1 MTLKQLKQLEG
12 AYFTSEKSNLREYA
26 KAYKEIYNK
35 CKRYSGLW
43 LSDNI
48 LISDMALVYIQEQM
62 REMKFVSKDDVYRLR
77 IKGASK
83 LLVKNFA
90 TKNEVETLIKN
101 LENKPKTFEEAR
113 TMIEKSYLYNKIKPE
128 TLSVVLSELL
138 DL

>member
-1 MTLKQLKQLEG
+1 LTLKQLKQLEG